1 MRFWHKTYILTLLLF
16 LVCLN
21 TGIMTLAVYTYQKN
35 VETIEASA
43 TAEQH
48 YITRSFENDYQSML
62 NAGGMANPSL
72 LMQSYGNHYESKGIY
87 LSFEKDGKKIYSSFN
102 QEYPVNK
109 NAMVQKKIDG
119 VRYILISTEICNGEY
134 DLFYAKNVSELDHEF
149 KTLMAVY
156 VLTALTVSVFL
167 ALCLFFVLKRLSVP
181 LEKLRLTT
189 EKIEKGDFSVR
200 AEEKGKDEFALLARS
215 FNAMLLK
222 IDEQMR
228 SLEIDAEKKQML
240 VENMAH
246 ELRTPLT
253 SIHGYGEY
261 LEKAASTEEER
272 ILAAKYIVSE
282 AARLKKI
289 SDILLD
295 TAYVRENSFEFTQV
309 SLSELVSD
317 TVYRLSRKASEN
329 EVELAAQV
337 TQSYVSGD
345 KTLLS
350 MLLYNLAENGIKAC
364 KNGGKVKI
372 SCAPHQLV
380 VEDDGKGMTPEQ
392 LTHITEPFY
401 RTDKSRSRSEGGA
414 GLGLALCKQI
424 AETHNAVIS
433 FESAPEKGTKIT
445 VDFTS

>member
-1 MRFWHKTYILTLLLF
+1 MRFWHKIYILTLLLF
-16 LVCLN
+16 LICLN

-35 VETIEASA
+35 VESIEASA

-62 NAGGMANPSL
+62 DAGGMANPSL

-87 LSFEKDGKKIYSSFN
+87 LSFEKDGKSIYSNFN
-102 QEYPVNK
+102 REYSVGK
-109 NAMVQKKIDG
+109 NSIVQKKIDG
-119 VRYILISTEICNGEY
+119 IRYIFISSKICNGEY
-134 DLFYAKNVSELDHEF
+134 DIVYVKSVSELDIEF

-156 VLTALTVSVFL
+156 ILTALVVSVFL
-167 ALCLFFVLKRLSVP
+167 ALSLFLVLKRLSVP
-181 LEKLRLTT
+181 LDKLRLTT

-215 FNAMLLK
+215 FNEMLSK
-222 IDEQMR
+222 INEQM
-228 SLEIDAEKKQML
+228 SFLEIDAEKKQML

-253 SIHGYGEY
+253 SIHGYAEY

-282 AARLKKI
+282 ASRLKKI

-295 TAYVRENSFEFTQV
+295 TAYVRENRFEYTEV
-309 SLSELVSD
+309 SLGELVSD
-317 TVYRLSRKASEN
+317 TVYRLSRKAEEN
-329 EVELAAQV
+329 GITLEADITECSVNGE
-337 TQSYVSGD
+337 

-364 KNGGKVKI
+364 KTGGKVKI
-372 SCAPHQLV
+372 CCARHRLT

-424 AETHNAVIS
+424 AEAHNAVMT
-433 FESAPEKGTKIT
+433 FESVPEKGTKIT